1 MTENNQEQKDLEMN
15 DQDAH
20 KNPGDDGSLDA
31 TQKVQIEK
39 PSGKSFDE
47 TQVVNGGFD
56 ETQVTSVEQDE
67 TSKVES
73 VPDEIPEGEQKLP
86 EEAGMETETGNIT
99 PPPPVTPDANTSGK
113 QSGKKQPAW
122 WLYVGIGLVI
132 LLLIA
137 GISAVTGYASGISK
151 RKGAESTQVAQQLD
165 EQYQLGL
172 QDMAQGKYE
181 QARQRFEF
189 ILENDPNYPEVTDKL
204 AEVLLQLNTTATPT
218 LVPTPTLTPTPDLR
232 SEEELFSQAQDY
244 ILNEDWQNAL
254 DTSLQLRKLD
264 PAYQDVAVDG
274 MIFLSLRNLGVRKIL
289 NADLEGGIYDLTL
302 AKKYGPLDVEAE
314 ALNNWATLY
323 ITGASFWELDW
334 GQAAYYFG
342 QVAPHAPNL
351 RDGTG
356 LTAIERY
363 LTALVKYG
371 ESLANQ
377 KKWCEAQ
384 KQFEAYLAMSNNAE
398 VEQALAVAKNKCEK
412 SQNKNK

>member
-1 MTENNQEQKDLEMN
+1 MADKNQEQTDLEIN

-20 KNPGDDGSLDA
+20 NSPGDAGSLDA
-31 TQKVQIEK
+31 TQEVRLEK
-39 PSGKSFDE
+39 ASDKSFDE

-56 ETQVTSVEQDE
+56 KTQVTSVKRDE
-67 TSKVES
+67 TSK
-73 VPDEIPEGEQKLP
+73 I
-86 EEAGMETETGNIT
+86 EAGPDVIPQNGQSPSEATGAETDTGNTT
-99 PPPPVTPDANTSGK
+99 PPPPVPPDANTSGE
-113 QSGKKQPAW
+113 QNSKKQPKW

-218 LVPTPTLTPTPDLR
+218 LVPTSTLTPTPDLR

-302 AKKYGPLDVEAE
+302 AKKYSPLDVEAE

-371 ESLANQ
+371 EFLANQ

-398 VEQALAVAKNKCEK
+398 VEQALAVARNKCEK
-412 SQNKNK
+412 TQNKDK